1 MLSSDFAKGTPTDCA
16 IAKHI
21 RAHITHMQLVQ
32 SFVSVGKTAR
42 AADLFALLSDLPH
55 DHPAVQDAIN
65 RPALLRR
72 QAE

>member
-1 MLSSDFAKGTPTDCA
+1 MTDIAPGQPTDCA
-16 IAKHI
+16 LAKHI
-21 RAHITHMQLVQ
+21 RAHIVHMQLVQ
-32 SFVSVGKTAR
+32 SLVSAGKPAR